1 MMDNHEQAVNSNTDH
16 TNKDEISQE
25 EKEEIYARAMRRAR
39 MKMSLYIHAT
49 AFTCVILLLLV
60 INLLTTPSCFWVVWP
75 FFGWGIGLFL
85 HWLSSAK
92 LVRIYERI
100 KTEEIAKQL
109 EHREPK

>member
-1 MMDNHEQAVNSNTDH
+1 MDNHEHAIDSNTDH
-16 TNKDEISQE
+16 AMKKEMTQE

-49 AFTCVILLLLV
+49 AFTCVILLLTV

-75 FFGWGIGLFL
+75 FFGWGIVLFL
-85 HWLSSAK
+85 HWLFSAK
-92 LVRIYERI
+92 LVYVYERI